1 MVFEWEI
8 TKEDAGLYS
17 CQASFY
23 HHAAKVSF
31 LAEVMSEEK
40 LLGEYLPC
48 RVYVLHSEQPFA
60 SMSTHAEACK

>member
-8 TKEDAGLYS
+8 TERDAGLYS

-23 HHAAKVSF
+23 HHVATVSF

-40 LLGEYLPC
+40 LFGESLPC
-48 RVYVLHSEQPFA
+48 RVYVLHSEQPFT
-60 SMSTHAEACK
+60 SMSTC